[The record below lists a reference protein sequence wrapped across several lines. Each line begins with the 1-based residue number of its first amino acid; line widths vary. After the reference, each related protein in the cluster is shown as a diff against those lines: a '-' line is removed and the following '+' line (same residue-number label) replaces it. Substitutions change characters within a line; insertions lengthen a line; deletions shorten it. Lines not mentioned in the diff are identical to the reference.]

1 MKKLVPLLLFFLFVS
16 IMANVF
22 TCNNYI
28 DSPQVD
34 QAKVDKSEQKVK
46 RLEAE
51 IKLLQDS
58 IESSNERTGI
68 IITHREFDRAQSSI
82 KIAATKELSEPAADS
97 AWDERYD
104 SKKESLVEAAE
115 CDSLFLE
122 YRSLTDLY
130 NESLTKSALLT
141 KSNVKKDTTI
151 EELKFQNE
159 SHQLAATN
167 AKDQLKK
174 EKAKKWMWIGLG
186 IVGGIIGYKATK

>member
-1 MKKLVPLLLFFLFVS
+1 MKNLFPLLLFFLFVS

-28 DSPQVD
+28 DSTQVD
-34 QAKVDKSEQKVK
+34 QAKVDQSEEKVK
-46 RLEAE
+46 QLEAE
-51 IKLLQDS
+51 VALLQDS
-58 IESSNERTGI
+58 IDSSNQRTGI
-68 IITHREFDRAQSSI
+68 IITHREFDRAQSST
-82 KIAATKELSEPAADS
+82 KITATKELTEPAADS
-97 AWDERYD
+97 AWDKRYE

-130 NESLTKSALLT
+130 NESITKSALLT
-141 KSNVKKDTTI
+141 KSNVKKDTAI
-151 EELKFQNE
+151 QELKYQTE
-159 SHQLAATN
+159 AHKIAATN
-167 AKDQLKK
+167 AKTQLKK